1 MCSLRTESNRIV
13 EEEVYGREILT
24 VLNMKV
30 PVLNM
35 KVPKVGIE
43 LIADKAEFTDDQCV
57 NVIVSSGQKLKS
69 TVEEKILGEDD
80 DGTRGSSRVRFLCT
94 KLLLQI
100 LILTK
105 LTLASKKENE
115 TWRKILDSSCHF

>member
-1 MCSLRTESNRIV
+1 MQSFRVGHFAESYQAFEKSANAFIQEFRNWESAWALEALYV
-13 EEEVYGREILT
+13 VVYEIR
-24 VLNMKV
+24 VL
-30 PVLNM
+30 
-35 KVPKVGIE
+35 
-43 LIADKAEFTDDQCV
+43 AER
-57 NVIVSSGQKLKS
+57 SSGQKLKS

-105 LTLASKKENE
+105 LTLA
-115 TWRKILDSSCHF
+115 